1 MHLTFHRFALPKAGN
16 DANDYE
22 DAMFPPLHA
31 PMTRRMRRRSLAR
44 VAIADGATES
54 SFARLWA
61 ELLVEGY
68 GTGHLSPSKLEQDL
82 PALQGEWLRQVSV
95 RPLPWY
101 AEEKVRDGAF
111 SAWLGLEVRDLPRG
125 GRWRAFA
132 VGDSCVCQMRAGTLL
147 ASFPMDSA
155 ADFTSQPFLVGSQ
168 PQHNARVAQAL
179 RTVHGQW
186 EDGDQFVLMTDA
198 LAAWFLAAH
207 AAGEQPMQTLEGFT
221 MTDGSDGFAAW
232 VTELRAARQ
241 MRNDD
246 TTLVR
251 VVVTRDRTAPA
262 A

>member
-16 DANDYE
+16 DNDDYE

-31 PMTRRMRRRSLAR
+31 PTTRHVQRQR

-61 ELLVEGY
+61 ELLVDGY
-68 GTGHLSPSKLEQDL
+68 GSGRLAPSDL
-82 PALQGEWLRQVSV
+82 ARTLPRLQQKWQQQVST

-111 SAWLGLEVRDLPRG
+111 AAWLGLELRDTPRG
-125 GRWRAFA
+125 GRWRAYG
-132 VGDSCVCQMRAGTLL
+132 VGDSCVCHVRGHELL
-147 ASFPMDSA
+147 AAFPLSTA
-155 ADFTSQPFLVGSQ
+155 AEFTNRPFLVGSQ
-168 PQHNARVAQAL
+168 PRHNVRVAQAV
-179 RTVHGQW
+179 RSVHGSW

-198 LAAWFLAAH
+198 LAAWFLAAYE
-207 AAGEQPMQTLEGFT
+207 AGEQPMHVLEGFS
-221 MTDGSDGFAAW
+221 MPDGAAEFAAW
-232 VTELRAARQ
+232 VAALRTAHQ
-241 MRNDD
+241 LRNDD

-251 VVVTRDRTAPA
+251 VIVAHDQKVSA